1 MIDRSGIVRA
11 RYVSADYLTR
21 MDPDAI
27 EAAFAALDWPERQCL
42 RPAI

>member
-1 MIDRSGIVRA
+1 MIDRSGTVRA
-11 RYVSADYLTR
+11 RYVSADYTTR

-27 EAAFAALDWPERQCL
+27 EAALAALDWPERQCL